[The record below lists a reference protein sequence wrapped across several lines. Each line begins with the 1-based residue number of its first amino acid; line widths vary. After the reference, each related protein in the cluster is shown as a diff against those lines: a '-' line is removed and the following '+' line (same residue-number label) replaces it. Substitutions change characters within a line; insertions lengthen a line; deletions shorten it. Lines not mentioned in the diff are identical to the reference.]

1 VFELSGYHLLLTA
14 LGLAV
19 LLAYW
24 FPRLFS
30 AREPAAAGLLI
41 GLGLLM
47 FGWVP
52 GAAASINPITVPA
65 PWERLSELCVI
76 AGLFGVGLR
85 IDRLKDFDRWRPTV
99 RLLAIAMPLTIL
111 AVAVLG

>member
-47 FGWVP
+47 FGWYEKDRRAEI
-52 GAAASINPITVPA
+52 AAQSATATTPA
-65 PWERLSELCVI
+65 RTREP
-76 AGLFGVGLR
+76 AN
-85 IDRLKDFDRWRPTV
+85 
-99 RLLAIAMPLTIL
+99 A
-111 AVAVLG
+111 